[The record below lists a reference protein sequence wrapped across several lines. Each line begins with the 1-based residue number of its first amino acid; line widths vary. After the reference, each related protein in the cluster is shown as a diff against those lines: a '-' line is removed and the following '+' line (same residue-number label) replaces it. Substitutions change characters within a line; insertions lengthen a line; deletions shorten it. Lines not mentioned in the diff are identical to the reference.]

1 MAKRRVEQ
9 GLLHLKADVEKLK
22 REKAELYEENN
33 GLRHNNMMLKD
44 ALGAIVEDETL
55 WSQEA
60 LQSGLVWRLKNVLQ
74 QIAN

>member
-1 MAKRRVEQ
+1 VVKRRVEN
-9 GLLHLKADVEKLK
+9 GLLHLKADVEKLR

-33 GLRHNNMMLKD
+33 GLRHDNMMLKD

-60 LQSGLVWRLKNVLQ
+60 IKGGLVWRLKNVLQ
-74 QIAN
+74 QFAN

>member
-1 MAKRRVEQ
+1 MAKRKVEQ
-9 GLLHLKADVEKLK
+9 GLLYLKADVEKLR

-33 GLRHNNMMLKD
+33 GLRQDNMMLKD

-60 LQSGLVWRLKNVLQ
+60 IQGGLVWRLKNVLQ
-74 QIAN
+74 QISN